1 MSGEIQRRLS
11 EINKDLTPNNL
22 AQVAYPIFVRGQGTF
37 RGTPIDSGNARRNTK
52 LSGDS
57 ILAQYPYA
65 TRLNDGYSKQ
75 APDGMSKP
83 TDDYMKKYIENYSKK
98 G

>member
-1 MSGEIQRRLS
+1 MSGEIEKRLN
-11 EINKDLTPNNL
+11 EISKDLTAQKL
-22 AQVAYPIFVRGQGTF
+22 AGVAYPVFRDGKDTF
-37 RGTPIDSGNARRNTK
+37 KGTPIDSGNARRNTK
-52 LSGDS
+52 LSGSS

-65 TRLNDGYSKQ
+65 KRLNEGYSKQ

-83 TDDYMKKYIENYSKK
+83 TDQYMVKYIENYSKK

>member
-1 MSGEIQRRLS
+1 MSGEIEKRLTA
-11 EINKDLTPNNL
+11 INKDLTAEHL
-22 AQVAYPIFVRGQGTF
+22 AAKAYPVFVRGQGTF
-37 RGTPIDSGNARRNTK
+37 RGTPIDTGNARRNTK

-65 TRLNDGYSKQ
+65 KRLNEGYSKQ

-83 TDDYMKKYIENYSKK
+83 TDDYIKKYIENYSKK

>member
-1 MSGEIQRRLS
+1 MSGEIEKRLNAIS
-11 EINKDLTPNNL
+11 KDLTANHL
-22 AQVAYPIFVRGQGTF
+22 AEKAYPVFVRGEGTF
-37 RGTPIDSGNARRNTK
+37 KGTPIDTGNARNNTK
-52 LSGDS
+52 LSKDS

-65 TRLNDGYSKQ
+65 QRLNQGYSKQ

-83 TDDYMKKYIENYSKK
+83 TDDYIKKYIANYSKK

>member
-1 MSGEIQRRLS
+1 MSGEIERRLAQ
-11 EINKDLTPNNL
+11 IDRDLTPEKL
-22 AQVAYPIFVRGQGTF
+22 AAEAYPVFRDGQGTF
-37 RGTPIDSGNARRNTK
+37 RGTPVDSGNARRNTK

-65 TRLNDGYSKQ
+65 RRLNEGYSKQ

-83 TDDYMKKYIENYSKK
+83 TDDYMKKYVENYSKK

>member
-1 MSGEIQRRLS
+1 MSGKIEKRLNS
-11 EINKDLTPNNL
+11 ISKDLTANHL
-22 AQVAYPIFVRGQGTF
+22 AAKAFPVFVRGQGSF
-37 RGTPIDSGNARRNTK
+37 KGTPVDTGNARNNTK
-52 LSGDS
+52 LSGDK

-65 TRLNDGYSKQ
+65 RRLNDGYSKQ

-83 TDDYMKKYIENYSKK
+83 TDDYIKTYIENYSKK

>member
-1 MSGEIQRRLS
+1 MSGEIERRLK
-11 EINKDLTPNNL
+11 EINRDLSATRL
-22 AQVAYPIFVRGQGTF
+22 AAEAYPVFVRGEGSF
-37 RGTPIDSGNARRNTK
+37 KGTPIDTGRARRNTK
-52 LSGDS
+52 LSGDR

-65 TRLNDGYSKQ
+65 TRLNQGSSKQ

-83 TDDYMKKYIENYSKK
+83 TDDYIKKFIENYSKK

>member
-1 MSGEIQRRLS
+1 MSGEIEKRLKQIS
-11 EINKDLTPNNL
+11 VDLSAQKL
-22 AQVAYPIFVRGQGTF
+22 AAVAYPVF
-37 RGTPIDSGNARRNTK
+37 RDGKGRFKGTPVDSGNARRNTK
-52 LSGDS
+52 LSNDS

-65 TRLNDGYSKQ
+65 VRLDQGYSKQ

-83 TDDYMKKYIENYSKK
+83 TDDYMKTYIENYSKK

>member
-1 MSGEIQRRLS
+1 MSGEIEKRLA
-11 EINKDLTPNNL
+11 EINKDLTGNNL
-22 AQVAYPIFVRGQGTF
+22 ARVAYPVFVRGQGTF
-37 RGTPIDSGNARRNTK
+37 HGTPVDTGNARRNTK

-65 TRLNDGYSKQ
+65 RRLNEGYSKQ

-83 TDDYMKKYIENYSKK
+83 TDDYMKKYVENYSKK